1 MTDIKVI
8 LGKPR
13 GYKRLFQ
20 SCSSFFK
27 EMRIEQS
34 MEHDGKAIL
43 PIFSVNE
50 SDQLVNVIEKIVATK
65 THRMWVSDAN
75 DQINGLVSLSAIIPF
90 LSK

>member
-1 MTDIKVI
+1 MTDIKMI

-43 PIFSVNE
+43 PVFSVTEN
-50 SDQLVNVIEKIVATK
+50 DTLVNVMEKIVATK
-65 THRMWVSDAN
+65 THRMWVSDSN
-75 DQINGLVSLSAIIPF
+75 DQIGGLVTLSAIIP
-90 LSK
+90 LLAQ